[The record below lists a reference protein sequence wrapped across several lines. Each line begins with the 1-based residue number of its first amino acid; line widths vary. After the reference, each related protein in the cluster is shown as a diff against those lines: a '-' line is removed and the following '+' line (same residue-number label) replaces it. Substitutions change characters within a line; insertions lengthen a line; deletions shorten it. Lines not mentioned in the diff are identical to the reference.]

1 VGAADLFYERIRFA
15 LDRAA
20 NDLIQARTGQIRD
33 GLQTAF
39 ARSLG
44 AGLPVGAEIN
54 LSGVALRD
62 LNIEVGEAG
71 LRLRGPAGGDLKVS
85 VGQGAGG

>member
-1 VGAADLFYERIRFA
+1 MGAADLFYERIRLA

-44 AGLPVGAEIN
+44 AGLPAGAEIN
-54 LSGVALRD
+54 PGVALRD